1 MGASLRNV
9 PVRDNRKIGSIDVA
23 TKSLYTPVVHRILLG
38 KAVVMKVTV
47 NVDCTPE
54 EARAFMGLPDVQPM
68 QQAVMAE
75 LEQQMKKNINAM
87 SPEAMVQTWM
97 PAGMQGAE
105 SLQKMFWNQMQS
117 VMSGV
122 VNTAGG
128 MLTMNNKDPES
139 KVS

>member
-1 MGASLRNV
+1 MTASHLSKV
-9 PVRDNRKIGSIDVA
+9 FRKGP
-23 TKSLYTPVVHRILLG
+23 L
-38 KAVVMKVTV
+38 MKVTV

-54 EARAFMGLPDVQPM
+54 EARTFMGLPDVQPM

-75 LEQQMKKNINAM
+75 LEQQMKKNIQAM
-87 SPEAMVQTWM
+87 SPESMVQTWM
-97 PAGMQGAE
+97 PAGLRGAE

-128 MLTMNNKDPES
+128 MLTMNNKES
-139 KVS
+139 A